1 MAAQHGAV
9 GMLLRS
15 VGPIGLRTTHT
26 GGMQY
31 GDEAPK
37 IPAAAISVED
47 AQRIHRIVD
56 RGRTVRV
63 RLKMEAHFEPD
74 VETANVIG
82 ELTGRERPEEI
93 RPGGMPLRL
102 VGRGHRR
109 LG

>member
-1 MAAQHGAV
+1 MVVSSMEQLQKRRAEAKGRIVLFDVPYTNYGETVAYRSGGARTAAQHGAV

-31 GDEAPK
+31 GDEAAK

-56 RGRTVRV
+56 RGG
-63 RLKMEAHFEPD
+63 AC
-74 VETANVIG
+74 ASA
-82 ELTGRERPEEI
+82 
-93 RPGGMPLRL
+93 
-102 VGRGHRR
+102 
-109 LG
+109 